1 MAIESEKSLQRLLLR
16 TTTDMDQQEGVTLAV
31 RRKTSLL
38 IFLERA
44 LIGAGLRRVLV
55 LDIEGSLRSNF
66 GS

>member
-1 MAIESEKSLQRLLLR
+1 
-16 TTTDMDQQEGVTLAV
+16 MDQQEGVTLAI